1 MYSCFEINIIMGWA
15 NIMSKL
21 SRSIK
26 KDVEIELWI
35 RSGGRCQFS
44 GCNRIVNR
52 SPVTRERVNI
62 SEKAHIYSYS
72 EKGPRGWGP
81 YKNNLGELNSAQNL
95 MLLCHDCH
103 TTIDQNH
110 GKYSADLLT
119 GWKEEHER
127 RIEIVTGIASNKK
140 TNVIFYGSNIGDQK
154 SPIDKNSAIEAMF
167 PDRYPAHENPIILSM
182 TCSHKDK
189 TPEFWK
195 TESTHLK
202 QEFLCQIQNRIIKH
216 NSEEEPAHFSLF
228 SFAPIPLLIKLGT
241 LFTDKIDI
249 DVYQS
254 MREPKTWRWQE
265 FPEDFKFVV
274 KEPECFSN
282 PPALIISLSDKID
295 YNRVKS
301 ILGDGVSI
309 WELTVPDK
317 FIGNDNIRSKVQLS
331 MFRSVVRQLMI
342 DIKEKH
348 GFDTSLSIFPT
359 MGIACSVEMGR
370 IRMPKADMPWVI
382 YDQNND
388 IGSFIEAIKIGG
400 TK

>member
-1 MYSCFEINIIMGWA
+1 
-15 NIMSKL
+15 MSKL
-21 SRSIK
+21 PRSIK
-26 KDVEIELWI
+26 KSVEIELWV

-52 SPVTRERVNI
+52 TPVTQEKVNI

-72 EKGPRGWGP
+72 KKGPRGWGY
-81 YKNNLGELNSAQNL
+81 YKDNLGELNSAQNL

-110 GKYSADLLT
+110 GKYPADLLT

-140 TNVIFYGSNIGDQK
+140 SNVIFYGSNIGDQK

-195 TESTHLK
+195 TESTHLE
-202 QEFLCQIQNRIIKH
+202 QEFIYYIQKRIIEH

-228 SFAPIPLLIKLGT
+228 SLAPIPLLIKLGT

-274 KEPECFSN
+274 KKPECFNN
-282 PPALIISLSDKID
+282 PPALIISLSDNID

-301 ILGDGVSI
+301 ILGDGASI
-309 WELTVPDK
+309 WELTAADK

-348 GFDTSLSIFPT
+348 GFDSPLSIFPA
-359 MGIACSVEMGR
+359 MGIACSVELGR
-370 IRMPKADMPWVI
+370 VRMPKADMPWII